1 MSWFWLSL
9 LCAFSL
15 ASADA
20 ATKRYLSDYSAV
32 ELAVVRFVFTALL
45 LLPFLL
51 VQPTPSLPLGF
62 WVWLVL
68 LVPLEVLAML
78 LYMEAIRTSPLSQ
91 TLPYLAFTPVFTV
104 LTGWL
109 LLGERVSPAGFFG
122 IASVTVG
129 AYLLNIDRTFT
140 PGSYPLLAPIKEVF
154 NNTGPRLMLAVAALY
169 SITSVLGKG
178 ALAYAPP
185 LFFGPF
191 YFVVLGVVAASM
203 ALVARPQTLAAL
215 IRRPTAHIIVGIAMA
230 AMVLTHYLALDQV
243 QVAYMIA
250 VKRTS
255 LLFGIVY
262 GALLFG
268 ERQFPQHLAAGAL
281 MVLGVFLIAA

>member
-1 MSWFWLSL
+1 M

-51 VQPTPSLPLGF
+51 LQPTPSLPLAF
-62 WVWLVL
+62 WAWVVL

-109 LLGERVSPAGFFG
+109 LLGERVSPTGFLG
-122 IASVTVG
+122 IALITVG
-129 AYLLNIDRTFT
+129 AYVLNADHVFAS
-140 PGSYPLLAPIKEVF
+140 GSCALLAPLKEVF
-154 NNTGPRLMLAVAALY
+154 HRTGSRLMLAVAALY
-169 SITSVLGKG
+169 SVTSVLGKG

-185 LFFGPF
+185 LFFGPL
-191 YFVVLGVVAASM
+191 YFVLLGVVAASM
-203 ALVARPQTLAAL
+203 ALVARPRALAAAT
-215 IRRPTAHIIVGIAMA
+215 RRPTAHTIVGIAMG

-262 GALLFG
+262 GALLFREG
-268 ERQFPQHLAAGAL
+268 QLPQHLAAGAL

>member
-1 MSWFWLSL
+1 MSWLWLSL

-32 ELAVVRFVFTALL
+32 ELALARFVFTALL

-51 VQPTPSLPLGF
+51 FQPTPRLPLAFWAWVGF
-62 WVWLVL
+62 

-78 LYMEAIRTSPLSQ
+78 LYMEAIRTSALSQ
-91 TLPYLAFTPVFTV
+91 TLPYLAFTPVFSV

-109 LLGERVSPAGFFG
+109 LLGETVSPAGFFG
-122 IASVTVG
+122 IASVAVG
-129 AYLLNIDRTFT
+129 AYLLNVDRAFA

-154 NNTGPRLMLAVAALY
+154 DSTGPRLMLAVAALY
-169 SITSVLGKG
+169 SVTSVLEKG
-178 ALAYAPP
+178 LLGYAPP

-191 YFVVLGVVAASM
+191 YFVLLGVVAASM
-203 ALVARPQTLAAL
+203 ALVARPRSLAAVM
-215 IRRPTAHIIVGIAMA
+215 RRPAAHIIVGIAMA
-230 AMVLTHYLALDQV
+230 AMVLTHYLALNQV
-243 QVAYMIA
+243 EVAYMIA

-255 LLFGIVY
+255 VLFGILY

-268 ERQFPQHLAAGAL
+268 EKQLPQHLAAGAII
-281 MVLGVFLIAA
+281 VLGVALIAA

>member
-1 MSWFWLSL
+1 LNWIWLAL

-32 ELAVVRFVFTALL
+32 ELVLVRFVFTALL
-45 LLPFLL
+45 LAPYLL
-51 VQPTPSLPLGF
+51 LQPAPSLPWRF
-62 WVWLVL
+62 WAWVAL
-68 LVPLEVLAML
+68 LVPLELLSML
-78 LYMEAIRTSPLSQ
+78 LYMEAIRTSDLSQ
-91 TLPYLAFTPVFTV
+91 TLPYLAFTPVFSV
-104 LTGWL
+104 LTAWL
-109 LLGERVSPAGFFG
+109 LLGERVTSQGFIG
-122 IASVTVG
+122 VTLVSAG
-129 AYLLNIDRTFT
+129 AYALNLHRVFG
-140 PGSYPLLAPIKEVF
+140 PQRYALLAPLKEALRC
-154 NNTGPRLMLAVAALY
+154 TGARLMLAVAALY
-169 SITSVLGKG
+169 SVTSVLGKG

-191 YFVVLGVVAASM
+191 YFVLLGIVAASV
-203 ALVARPQTLAAL
+203 ALLARPHALAAAM
-215 IRRPTAHIIVGIAMA
+215 RRPAPNIIVGVAMA
-230 AMVLTHYLALDQV
+230 VMVLTHYLALEQV

-262 GALLFG
+262 GAWLFG
-268 ERQFPQHLAAGAL
+268 ERRLPQHMAAGAL

>member
-1 MSWFWLSL
+1 M

-32 ELAVVRFVFTALL
+32 EIALVRFVFTALL

-51 VQPTPSLPLGF
+51 VQPRPSLPLTF
-62 WVWLVL
+62 WAWVGL

-78 LYMEAIRTSPLSQ
+78 LYMEAIRTSALSQ

-104 LTGWL
+104 LTGGL
-109 LLGERVSPAGFFG
+109 LLGERVSPTGFLG
-122 IASVTVG
+122 IALVTVG
-129 AYLLNIDRTFT
+129 AYLLNLDRAFAPRSTA
-140 PGSYPLLAPIKEVF
+140 LLAPLKEAF
-154 NNTGPRLMLAVAALY
+154 NKPGSRLMLAVAALY
-169 SITSVLGKG
+169 SVTSVLGKG

-191 YFVVLGVVAASM
+191 YFVLLGLVTASM
-203 ALVARPQTLAAL
+203 ALVARPQILAVAM
-215 IRRPTAHIIVGIAMA
+215 RRLTAHIIVGIAMA

-255 LLFGIVY
+255 LLFGIMY

-268 ERQFPQHLAAGAL
+268 ERQLPQHLAAGAL
-281 MVLGVFLIAA
+281 LVLGVFLIAA